1 MADGTIKSKLQLE
14 GEQQYKQALND
25 AYRSLRVLRSE
36 LKAETAE
43 LGRNATAQDKARAK
57 SQSLQKQIAE
67 QEKIVRTLEQALKD
81 SKAEYADNQEVQDKW
96 EEKLNKAREA
106 LANMK
111 NQMADTQDTLRGF
124 GDSMRDAGAG
134 SQEAAQAVVS
144 LNDCLSSIGDVVKG
158 VGNSLSGIFS
168 ASVDTMRGMV
178 SEMYS
183 LMSEAWA
190 AASEWD
196 QIQSMWGG
204 NLEDIE
210 KVFVGA
216 QLQGVDVSQI
226 TGGIQKMITNVHNG
240 NKETLAALKAMGIS
254 EGDFDSH
261 WDFYMGVMQELAS
274 RHGSDRDKLTTAIF
288 GEKSGAG
295 QRDVVGNWNDMMD
308 KYGTDVEGTG
318 LKLYDD
324 EITQLNEVSHKIQ
337 EIQTLWNTIKT
348 NIGAK
353 LSDILNMDQLSED
366 TLNILRAIGKL
377 IGSSGEEG
385 DKASITIELSEA
397 IQKLLTDL
405 QTSMSNLSGWLKE
418 LGGDLENSDNPM
430 LATIGRFIKSIGEAL
445 DWVKNNFD
453 SITGLLEKL
462 LPVMGVNK
470 ASEALTGKG
479 LGEWFDTGI
488 SVILSVANMKLL
500 GSALGGAA
508 KTGIAANA
516 TGSALGSAAASL
528 LSSSAFVIGS
538 GIAAGILTLMKMDT
552 SEDDSV
558 TDENGAPTALTQD
571 LVNRGVLDPETYQPV
586 APQGFALNGMP
597 LSAEQKAAAE
607 DFFDVWKEFATSD
620 EISDD
625 LEGRFDTA
633 WANLEEAFAGQD
645 DLFNA
650 LNNRLDSLQLS
661 DPEGWTNMED
671 LPAGWFADISG
682 ALNRLTQSD
691 EYKGDAQRSLPGLIE
706 AACERGTAKKP
717 VQVTVTLDGNVVMD
731 YVDRGLADS
740 YHFRG

>member
-43 LGRNATAQDKARAK
+43 LGRNATEQDKARAK

-81 SKAEYADNQEVQDKW
+81 SKVEYAENQEVQDKW

-111 NQMADTQDTLRGF
+111 NQMGDAQDALRGLV
-124 GDSMRDAGAG
+124 DSMRDAGSG
-134 SQEAAQAVVS
+134 SQEAADAVVS

-158 VGNSLSGIFS
+158 VGNSLSGIFT
-168 ASVDTMRGMV
+168 ASVDTMKDMV

-183 LMSEAWA
+183 LMGEAWA
-190 AASEWD
+190 AAGEWN

-210 KVFVGA
+210 NVFLGA
-216 QLQGVDVSQI
+216 QLQGVEAGDI
-226 TGGIQKMITNVHNG
+226 TSGIQKMITNVHSG
-240 NKETLAALKAMGIS
+240 NKETMAALKELGLS
-254 EGDFDSH
+254 EDRFSSH
-261 WDFYMGVMQELAS
+261 WDFYKAVMEELS
-274 RHGSDRDKLTTAIF
+274 WREGNNQDQLTTAIF
-288 GEKSGAG
+288 GEKSGSG
-295 QRDVVGNWNDMMD
+295 QRDVVKNWKGMME

-318 LKLYDD
+318 LKLYED
-324 EITQLNEVSHKIQ
+324 ELQALDEVSHKIQ
-337 EIQTLWNTIKT
+337 EVQGLWDILKMNV
-348 NIGAK
+348 GAK

-366 TLNILRAIGKL
+366 TLNILRDLGALLNADGDAKVDVVASLDAHITQL
-377 IGSSGEEG
+377 IEDISATME
-385 DKASITIELSEA
+385 
-397 IQKLLTDL
+397 
-405 QTSMSNLSGWLKE
+405 NLGGWLQE
-418 LGGDLENSDNPM
+418 LGGDLKSSDNPIVSFIGQLIDETGKIFDWIGDHGKEIARM
-430 LATIGRFIKSIGEAL
+430 LEVVLKAVI
-445 DWVKNNFD
+445 
-453 SITGLLEKL
+453 
-462 LPVMGVNK
+462 VNK
-470 ASEALTGKG
+470 GLEATTGKG
-479 LGEWFDTGI
+479 LGGWFDTALQTG
-488 SVILSVANMKLL
+488 LSLVQIRML

-508 KTGIAANA
+508 KAGIAAEA
-516 TGSALGSAAASL
+516 TGSALGSAAAGL

-538 GIAAGILTLMKMDT
+538 GIAAGIMTLMKMDT
-552 SEDDSV
+552 SDDDSV
-558 TDENGAPTALTQD
+558 TDETGAPTAVTQA
-571 LVNRGVLDPETYQPV
+571 LVDEGILDPETYQPV
-586 APQGFALNGMP
+586 APQGFSLSGMP

-607 DFFDVWKEFATSD
+607 DFFDTWKEFATSD
-620 EISDD
+620 DISDD

-645 DLFNA
+645 DLFNM
-650 LNNRLDSLQLS
+650 LNTRLDSLPLT

-682 ALNRLTQSD
+682 ALNRMTQSD

>member
-1 MADGTIKSKLQLE
+1 
-14 GEQQYKQALND
+14 
-25 AYRSLRVLRSE
+25 
-36 LKAETAE
+36 
-43 LGRNATAQDKARAK
+43 
-57 SQSLQKQIAE
+57 
-67 QEKIVRTLEQALKD
+67 
-81 SKAEYADNQEVQDKW
+81 
-96 EEKLNKAREA
+96 
-106 LANMK
+106 
-111 NQMADTQDTLRGF
+111 
-124 GDSMRDAGAG
+124 
-134 SQEAAQAVVS
+134 
-144 LNDCLSSIGDVVKG
+144 
-158 VGNSLSGIFS
+158 
-168 ASVDTMRGMV
+168 
-178 SEMYS
+178 
-183 LMSEAWA
+183 
-190 AASEWD
+190 
-196 QIQSMWGG
+196 
-204 NLEDIE
+204 
-210 KVFVGA
+210 
-216 QLQGVDVSQI
+216 
-226 TGGIQKMITNVHNG
+226 
-240 NKETLAALKAMGIS
+240 
-254 EGDFDSH
+254 
-261 WDFYMGVMQELAS
+261 
-274 RHGSDRDKLTTAIF
+274 
-288 GEKSGAG
+288 
-295 QRDVVGNWNDMMD
+295 
-308 KYGTDVEGTG
+308 
-318 LKLYDD
+318 
-324 EITQLNEVSHKIQ
+324 
-337 EIQTLWNTIKT
+337 
-348 NIGAK
+348 
-353 LSDILNMDQLSED
+353 
-366 TLNILRAIGKL
+366 
-377 IGSSGEEG
+377 
-385 DKASITIELSEA
+385 
-397 IQKLLTDL
+397 
-405 QTSMSNLSGWLKE
+405 
-418 LGGDLENSDNPM
+418 
-430 LATIGRFIKSIGEAL
+430 
-445 DWVKNNFD
+445 
-453 SITGLLEKL
+453 
-462 LPVMGVNK
+462 
-470 ASEALTGKG
+470 
-479 LGEWFDTGI
+479 
-488 SVILSVANMKLL
+488 MKLL

-571 LVNRGVLDPETYQPV
+571 LVNRGVLDTETYQPV